1 MLLEPAL
8 KMLSEQHHG
17 GLVVKH
23 ERLSDGRKPRLR
35 PVWHGCARGRHR
47 QDGPRFSDRKSRNHP
62 VECCGPLYLQRERQ
76 GEVVHRGLRTGE
88 RVRDDVMG
96 GF

>member
-35 PVWHGCARGRHR
+35 PYGMDVPVDDIGRTDRGFPTGSREITR
-47 QDGPRFSDRKSRNHP
+47 SNVVDRSTFRESDKAKWSI
-62 VECCGPLYLQRERQ
+62 G
-76 GEVVHRGLRTGE
+76 
-88 RVRDDVMG
+88 D
-96 GF
+96 